1 MNKTVETIGDATGET
16 GWRKTYARKWTPP
29 AQVCGAWRRKV
40 EQTPEQVMRS
50 ALDAFGTARQVDK
63 CLGEMHELG
72 EVLLSHRY
80 GEASAAQV
88 IDEIADGFVVLGQM
102 RLLYGPEAVDE
113 RIKVKLARLVRLV
126 ADQVAS
132 KPKPEPKPKPVLCWS
147 PWQSGYILQV
157 NGRWLGF
164 VQPRD
169 AMWTTDL
176 GKGDLKWYPTMQEA
190 MRAVELHHGLD
201 EVPLWTP

>member
-1 MNKTVETIGDATGET
+1 M
-16 GWRKTYARKWTPP
+16 
-29 AQVCGAWRRKV
+29 
-40 EQTPEQVMRS
+40 EQTPEQVMQS
-50 ALDAFGTARQVDK
+50 ALDAFGEARQVDK

-88 IDEIADGFVVLGQM
+88 IDEIADGFVTLGQM

-132 KPKPEPKPKPVLCWS
+132 KPAPKPVKPVL
-147 PWQSGYILQV
+147 
-157 NGRWLGF
+157 RWEADGEDMTLYDG
-164 VQPRD
+164 D
-169 AMWTTDL
+169 AVGWVSWWPDL
-176 GKGDLKWYPTMQEA
+176 GKWVGNPYGKTAGACGHKSDAK
-190 MRAVELHHGLD
+190 RHVEMACGFD
-201 EVPLWTP
+201 EVAVWAP